1 MLKARLLTAAVL
13 IPLVVWGTLALHTL
27 WFSLL
32 VALVVALGAWEWSAL
47 AGLSSRAMRGFYVV
61 FMLLALWG
69 INCLPVIW
77 VLAAAT
83 LGWCAAAVIIVRYPA
98 GVTLWSGA
106 GIAAVAGVWVLAP
119 AWFALTH
126 LHAAAPQG
134 PYWVLF
140 VMVLAWV
147 ADSAAYFSGRRW
159 GTTKLAAEI
168 SPGKTWAG
176 VWGAL
181 VATLLIAPVAG
192 IAFELSGYR
201 LWLFMGLCLVTV
213 VFSIVGDLFKSL
225 YKRARGVKDSGH
237 LLPGHGGVLD
247 RIDSLTAA
255 APVLMLGLWL
265 MGALP

>member
-13 IPLVVWGTLALHTL
+13 IPLVVWGTLALPTV

-32 VALVVALGAWEWSAL
+32 VALVVALGAWEWAAL
-47 AGLSSRAMRGFYVV
+47 AGLASRAMRGLYVV
-61 FMLLALWG
+61 LMLLALWG
-69 INCLPVIW
+69 MSYLPAIW
-77 VLAAAT
+77 VLGAAM
-83 LGWCAAAVIIVRYPA
+83 LGWCTAAVILVRYPVGA
-98 GVTLWSGA
+98 ALWSGVGMA
-106 GIAAVAGVWVLAP
+106 AIVGIWVLAP
-119 AWFALTH
+119 AWFALTR

-140 VMVLAWV
+140 LMVLAWV
-147 ADSAAYFSGRRW
+147 ADSAAYFSGKRW
-159 GTTKLAAEI
+159 GTTKLAPEI

-181 VATLLIAPVAG
+181 AATLLIAPVGG
-192 IAFELSGYR
+192 IAFEFSGYR
-201 LWLFMGLCLVTV
+201 LWLFIGLCLVTV
-213 VFSIVGDLFKSL
+213 VFSVVGDLFKSL

-255 APVLMLGLWL
+255 GPVLMLGLWL
-265 MGALP
+265 LGVLP

>member
-1 MLKARLLTAAVL
+1 MLKARLCTAVVL
-13 IPLVVWGTLALHTL
+13 IPLVVWGTLALPTF

-32 VALVVALGAWEWSAL
+32 MTLIVALGAWEWAAL
-47 AGLSSRAMRGFYVV
+47 AGLSARVMRSLYVV
-61 FMLLALWG
+61 LMLLALWG
-69 INCLPVIW
+69 ISYLPPLW
-77 VLAAAT
+77 VLSAAL
-83 LGWCAAAVIIVRYPA
+83 LGWCAAALSLMRYPA
-98 GVTLWSGA
+98 GAALWSRQS
-106 GIAAVAGVWVLAP
+106 IAAVVGVWVLAP

-126 LHAAAPQG
+126 LHAITPQG

-140 VMVLAWV
+140 LMVLAWA

-159 GTTKLAAEI
+159 GTTQLAPAI

-181 VATLLIAPVAG
+181 AATLLIAPAAG
-192 IAFELSGYR
+192 IAAGLPR
-201 LWLFMGLCLVTV
+201 LQLWLFIGWCLATV
-213 VFSIVGDLFKSL
+213 GFSIVGDLFKSL

-255 APVLMLGLWL
+255 APVFMLGLWL
-265 MGALP
+265 LRRIP